1 MSELKD
7 PLAARVALSE
17 EAEEVRRYV
26 MTKKLVRPRTTWLTP
41 AAILLCYAAVCGLG
55 TWGLCRMLSPVRWR
69 TALTVALWLVGACGI
84 ARPLC
89 IGLVECYQH
98 YAPEERR
105 RRCLCMPTCSE
116 YALLVLKKDFLPIAL
131 CKIRKRLFKTCRD
144 GNYQKD
150 FP

>member
-7 PLAARVALSE
+7 PLAARIAPSD

-26 MTKKLVRPRTTWLTP
+26 LTKPMQRPRTTWVTP
-41 AAILLCYAAVCGLG
+41 AAILLCYAALCGLG
-55 TWGLCRMLSPVRWR
+55 TWGLCRALPPVWWR
-69 TALTVALWLVGACGI
+69 IVLTVALWLIGACAI

-89 IGLVECYQH
+89 IRLVECYQH
-98 YAPEERR
+98 YAPEECR

-116 YALLVLKKDFLPIAL
+116 YALLSLKKDFLPISL
-131 CKIRKRLFKTCRD
+131 CRIRRRLFKTCRD